1 MRKNLVVLRSGPKRQ
16 RFSFYVNLEPARP
29 NPKRTWKLQEHITV
43 YIGGGGGVIREDGEE
58 NGNYY
63 RVLGLLA
70 REYAA

>member
-1 MRKNLVVLRSGPKRQ
+1 MRKYLVVLRSGPKRQ
-16 RFSFYVNLEPARP
+16 RFSFYVNLEPARS
-29 NPKRTWKLQEHITV
+29 NPKRTWKLQEHI
-43 YIGGGGGVIREDGEE
+43 IGFIFGGGVIREDGEE